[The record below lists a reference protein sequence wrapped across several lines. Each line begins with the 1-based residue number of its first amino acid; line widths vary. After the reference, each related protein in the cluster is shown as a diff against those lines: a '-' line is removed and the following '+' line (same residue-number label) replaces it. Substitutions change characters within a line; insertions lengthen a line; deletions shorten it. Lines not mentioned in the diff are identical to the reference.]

1 MTTQILPPVARQPDA
16 ATLAQPGAAKMWQS
30 AKDFE
35 AMALGEF
42 LSPMFQTVDADGGGA
57 KGIFGGGSAEETWK
71 PMLTREMAKTMAAKG
86 GLGLAMPVFQQML
99 RMQEIQSEKAQP

>member
-1 MTTQILPPVARQPDA
+1 MTVQILSPAAAQPDA
-16 ATLAQPGAAKMWQS
+16 ATLARPGVGKMWQA

-42 LSPMFQTVDADGGGA
+42 LGPMFQTVDGA
-57 KGIFGGGSAEETWK
+57 HGIFGGGAAEQTWQ
-71 PMLTREMAKTMAAKG
+71 PMLTQAMAKQVAAGG

-99 RMQEIQSEKAQP
+99 RLQEVQTEKANP

>member
-1 MTTQILPPVARQPDA
+1 MSTSILPPVARQPDA

-42 LSPMFQTVDADGGGA
+42 ETVGADGGGA
-57 KGIFGGGSAEETWK
+57 KGMFGGGAAEETWK

-99 RMQEIQSEKAQP
+99 KMQEVQSEKAK